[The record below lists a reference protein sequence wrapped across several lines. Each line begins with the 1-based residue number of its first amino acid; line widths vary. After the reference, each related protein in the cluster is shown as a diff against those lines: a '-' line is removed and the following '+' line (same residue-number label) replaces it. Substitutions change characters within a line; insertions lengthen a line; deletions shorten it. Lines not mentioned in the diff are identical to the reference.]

1 MKVKYLNP
9 ISVKGVLTDIGNY
22 LYEILDMTDRE
33 LMYDRSKFDR
43 QHLIDNWEAVQKKP
57 DSFSQDL
64 VYEGDAYSLALEIAQ
79 LILFRRK
86 IRTHPNIKDSDD
98 YGFPKGSVPRSFSFD
113 TDWDSFML
121 TLVGQDTAALTA
133 LVAGQVNSYSGASMS
148 LIISKIQSITSS
160 IVVQYN
166 LMYVLL
172 NRGLQV
178 ACVNG
183 GDNIISGF
191 SY

>member
-9 ISVKGVLTDIGNY
+9 ISVKGVLSDIGNY

-113 TDWDSFML
+113 TDWDKS
-121 TLVGQDTAALTA
+121 
-133 LVAGQVNSYSGASMS
+133 SGKE
-148 LIISKIQSITSS
+148 LKKKIGDFREDSWKDYFKAER
-160 IVVQYN
+160 VYN
-166 LMYVLL
+166 KLKSQKQ
-172 NRGLQV
+172 NRLRRRYG
-178 ACVNG
+178 
-183 GDNIISGF
+183 
-191 SY
+191 